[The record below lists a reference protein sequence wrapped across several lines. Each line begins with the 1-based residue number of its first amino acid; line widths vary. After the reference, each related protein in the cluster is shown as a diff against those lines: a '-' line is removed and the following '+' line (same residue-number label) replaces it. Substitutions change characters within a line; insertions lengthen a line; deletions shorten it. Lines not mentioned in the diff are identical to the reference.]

1 MPPHGWIDVEEAA
14 AAVHR
19 AEAALLAADWRTAA
33 SDGLV
38 AAVIA
43 ARPFLTGLDSPWI
56 ERQRERLLAIRLRA
70 LDCTGDVWLRKGDAG
85 EAAREAGRC
94 LQLDPYHEPAVRRLM
109 RAAAA
114 SGDHAAVARAY
125 DAFRQRLN
133 DELGVEPAPETT
145 DLRHRLLM
153 EGRRDT

>member
-1 MPPHGWIDVEEAA
+1 M
-14 AAVHR
+14 
-19 AEAALLAADWRTAA
+19 
-33 SDGLV
+33 SS
-38 AAVIA
+38 VITIPAPIVVTRRA
-43 ARPFLTGLDSPWI
+43 ARPTVPCGPAEAVDGLA
-56 ERQRERLLAIRLRA
+56 RRLRA

-133 DELGVEPAPETT
+133 DELGVVPAPETT